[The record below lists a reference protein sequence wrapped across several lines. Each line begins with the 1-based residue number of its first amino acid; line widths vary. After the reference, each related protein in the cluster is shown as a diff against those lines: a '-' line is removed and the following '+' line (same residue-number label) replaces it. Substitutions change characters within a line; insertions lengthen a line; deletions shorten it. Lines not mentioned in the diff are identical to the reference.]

1 MLLVPC
7 LRLDAAS
14 LCALGS
20 LGTVVAWSSGITSP
34 RSDSALFAT
43 AGARAGFDWPLSAML
58 ALRAHVDLATDLRRP
73 HLQVDGTDAW
83 TAPRIAAA
91 VGAGFAAH
99 FE

>member
-1 MLLVPC
+1 
-7 LRLDAAS
+7 
-14 LCALGS
+14 
-20 LGTVVAWSSGITSP
+20 
-34 RSDSALFAT
+34 
-43 AGARAGFDWPLSAML
+43 ML